1 MNKVV
6 DLIDT
11 NTGEIHAGILL
22 KGNKMIAG
30 KWAVANGVP
39 VNGFIE
45 RVIKEEPEDN
55 TSIDV
60 VERYEDVSDEIMYT
74 KPAVIRGMRERSELL
89 ELCERLNIAKLIDTN
104 RGNEDIIK
112 QIMKVRSIVKAKRR
126 VK

>member
-11 NTGEIHAGILL
+11 NTGELHTGILL
-22 KGNKMIAG
+22 KGNKMLAG

-39 VNGFIE
+39 VNGFVE
-45 RVIKEEPEDN
+45 RVEKEEPDEDL
-55 TSIDV
+55 SIDMV
-60 VERYEDVSDEIMYT
+60 DRYDDVSDEIMYT
-74 KPAVIRGMRERSELL
+74 KPAVIRGMRERSGLL

-104 RGNEDIIK
+104 RGNEDIIS
-112 QIMKVRSIVKAKRR
+112 QVMKVRSIVKAKRR